1 MNRIVFKSQ
10 TVEWPTPVDVYRAL
24 DAEFHFD
31 LDPCPING
39 TVDGTA
45 PLFCDWTGRR
55 VFCNPPYGPQIRDF
69 LARATEAEVAV
80 FLIPAR
86 TDTRW
91 FHELVLPSAREVR
104 FVKGRLK
111 FGDAKNAA
119 PFPSMIVVYQRHD
132 LDDSTPHRSDDWLR
146 ALGAQDAIKEEL
158 FGEREFGSGK

>member
-10 TVEWPTPVDVYRAL
+10 TVEWPTPKKVYDDL
-24 DAEFHFD
+24 NAEFCFD
-31 LDPCPING
+31 LDPCPLG
-39 TVDGTA
+39 GSEDGTA
-45 PLFCDWTGRR
+45 TLFCRWEGRR

-69 LARATEAEVAV
+69 LARGPEADVAV

-91 FHELVLPSAREVR
+91 FHELVIPYAAEVR

-111 FGDAKNAA
+111 FGEAKTGA
-119 PFPSMIVVYQRHD
+119 PFPSMIVVYRKLD
-132 LDDSTPHRSDDWLR
+132 LDESTAHRSDDWLR

-158 FGEREFGSGK
+158 IEMDGNQ